1 MNGGITVKLKMP
13 NQITNL
19 TDRLTDR
26 PTARLSDR
34 LFTQRLDDMVFNA
47 HYYYDLPGMA
57 VCVGTGAKGLA
68 YVKALGVKNTET
80 KQALHPEDIF
90 HMASMAKLFTGTG
103 IMQLWEQNLLDLDA
117 PVTRYLDWFQMK
129 DPAARELTIRQ
140 LLTHTSGMPDVTDYH
155 WDEPQSDPQAL
166 ENYVRSSE
174 LLNARL
180 LWPAAEKKF
189 SYSNIGYDILGL
201 VIAKVSG
208 MTFEEYMTDRIFRP
222 LDMNDSTFFTPDRDM
237 GAICA
242 PHEKDRDNHTVPMKH
257 YPYNRIH
264 APSSTLTSN
273 LYDAGKWAAAHLNQ
287 KLLKPETYKLV
298 WQPFATVPNN
308 GEEICLSW
316 FCREQNGYRL
326 YGHEGAD
333 VGFRSS
339 FWICPELD
347 VYTVVCSNLS
357 NAPLKKIS
365 KQIFDLVCCPKC

>member
-1 MNGGITVKLKMP
+1 MKLKMP
-13 NQITNL
+13 NQITSL

-26 PTARLSDR
+26 SSSRLTDR
-34 LFTQRLDDMVFNA
+34 LFTQRLDDMLFNA

-57 VCVGTGAKGLA
+57 VCVGTGGKGLA
-68 YVKALGVKNTET
+68 YTKALGVKNAET
-80 KQALHPEDIF
+80 KAPLRTEDIF

-103 IMQLWEQNLLDLDA
+103 IMQLWEQNLLELDA
-117 PVTRYLDWFQMK
+117 PVTRYLDWFRMK
-129 DPAARELTIRQ
+129 EEAAGVITIRQ

-155 WDEPQSDPQAL
+155 WDAPEYDSEAL
-166 ENYVRSSE
+166 ERYVRSPE
-174 LLNARL
+174 LTSARL
-180 LWPAAEKKF
+180 LWPTDEKKF

-201 VIAKVSG
+201 VIARVSG
-208 MTFEEYMTDRIFRP
+208 QSFEAYMAEHIFKPLEMT
-222 LDMNDSTFFTPDRDM
+222 NSSFFTPDRDM
-237 GAICA
+237 GTICA
-242 PHEKDRDNHTVPMKH
+242 PHEKNSANQTVPMKH

-264 APSSTLTSN
+264 APSSTLTAN
-273 LYDAGKWAAAHLNQ
+273 LYDAAKWGAAHLNQ
-287 KLLKPETYKLV
+287 KLLKPETYKMV
-298 WQPFATVPNN
+298 WQPFAEVPNN

-316 FCREQNGYRL
+316 FSREQNGFRL

-347 VYTVVCSNLS
+347 LFTVVCSNLS

>member
-1 MNGGITVKLKMP
+1 MKLKMP
-13 NQITNL
+13 NQISNL
-19 TDRLTDR
+19 ADRLTDR
-26 PTARLSDR
+26 PTIRLTDR
-34 LFTQRLDDMVFNA
+34 LFTQRLDDMLFNA
-47 HYYYDLPGMA
+47 HYYYDLPGMG
-57 VCVGTGAKGLA
+57 VCVGTGGKGLT
-68 YVKALGVKNTET
+68 YVKALGVKNTKT
-80 KQALHPEDIF
+80 KEALRPEDIF

-103 IMQLWEQNLLDLDA
+103 IMQLWEQGLLELDA
-117 PVTRYLDWFQMK
+117 PVTAYLKWFQMK
-129 DPAARELTIRQ
+129 DPASKDLTLRQ
-140 LLTHTSGMPDVTDYH
+140 LLTHTSGIPDVTDYH
-155 WDEPQSDPQAL
+155 WDAPETGPDAL
-166 ENYVRSSE
+166 ENYVRSPE
-174 LLNARL
+174 LTNARL

-208 MTFEEYMTDRIFRP
+208 LSFEEYMTEHIFRP
-222 LDMNDSTFFTPDRDM
+222 LDMADSTFFTPDRDM
-237 GAICA
+237 ATICA
-242 PHEKDRDNHTVPMKH
+242 PHEKNPDNQAVPMKN

-273 LYDAGKWAAAHLNQ
+273 LYDAAKWGAAHLNQ
-287 KLLKPETYKLV
+287 KMLKPETYKMV
-298 WQPFATVPNN
+298 FEPFATVPNN

-347 VYTVVCSNLS
+347 LYTVVCSNLS